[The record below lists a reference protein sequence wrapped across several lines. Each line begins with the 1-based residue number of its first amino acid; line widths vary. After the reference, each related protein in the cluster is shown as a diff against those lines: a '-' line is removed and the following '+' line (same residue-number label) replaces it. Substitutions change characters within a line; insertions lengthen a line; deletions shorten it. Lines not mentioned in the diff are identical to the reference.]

1 MDGECWLPQEDKMK
15 RIYKLGNQFLEMW
28 HDEPPENERY
38 ANQFIL
44 WTGIMLVILNIL
56 LAFVVMG

>member
-1 MDGECWLPQEDKMK
+1 MK

-28 HDEPPENERY
+28 HDEPPQNERY